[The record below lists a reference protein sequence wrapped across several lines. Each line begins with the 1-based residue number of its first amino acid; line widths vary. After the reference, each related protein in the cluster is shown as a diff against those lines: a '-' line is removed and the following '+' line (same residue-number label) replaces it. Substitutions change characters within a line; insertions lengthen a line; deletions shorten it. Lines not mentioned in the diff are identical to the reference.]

1 MNKSTKFFFGRRGV
15 FLDKNSDPPCRPA
28 LLPPTISTS
37 QLFSIVFI
45 MENGK
50 RSTMNEESRR
60 RLIDYSLGL
69 MEGMPVEK
77 ISLYTDISIEDLQKL
92 Q

>member
-1 MNKSTKFFFGRRGV
+1 
-15 FLDKNSDPPCRPA
+15 
-28 LLPPTISTS
+28 
-37 QLFSIVFI
+37 
-45 MENGK
+45 
-50 RSTMNEESRR
+50 MNEESCR